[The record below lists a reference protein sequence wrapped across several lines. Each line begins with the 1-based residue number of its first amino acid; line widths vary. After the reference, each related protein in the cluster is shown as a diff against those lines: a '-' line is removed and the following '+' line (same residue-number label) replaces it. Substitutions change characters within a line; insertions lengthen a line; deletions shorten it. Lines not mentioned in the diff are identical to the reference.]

1 MADCPSSGNIQ
12 PTTRS
17 PCRHA
22 EDLSEAELSEYGT
35 AMMRAARESCC
46 HSIHLLVEGA
56 DRANT
61 PTSDDHTH
69 SDFIDGEARPTAS
82 APSVCHFSCRNECR
96 IDNPEPQ
103 HCVSRE
109 DLPTTTHIRPH
120 PMTDGTESWT
130 PSPTL
135 VSLKSRAESVVRR
148 IEEDIT
154 RLEKNVA
161 NVTRRLERYAK
172 SPSISAGSSIHGLGD
187 EEGSRD
193 VHSAGR
199 TNGS

>member
-1 MADCPSSGNIQ
+1 MADCPNSGNIQ
-12 PTTRS
+12 LTTRS
-17 PCRHA
+17 ACRYA

-61 PTSDDHTH
+61 PTSDDHTYG
-69 SDFIDGEARPTAS
+69 DPVDGKARSTAPAS
-82 APSVCHFSCRNECR
+82 SIYHLGCRNECR
-96 IDNPEPQ
+96 IDNTEPQ
-103 HCVSRE
+103 HRVSRE
-109 DLPTTTHIRPH
+109 DVPRAPHIKPH
-120 PMTDGTESWT
+120 PTNDGTESWT

-148 IEEDIT
+148 IGENIND
-154 RLEKNVA
+154 LEKNVA

-172 SPSISAGSSIHGLGD
+172 SPSFSAVSSRHNMGD
-187 EEGSRD
+187 EEGSQE
-193 VHSAGR
+193 VHSAER
-199 TNGS
+199 TNGW